1 MVTLPSSPTTIGAVK
16 GKKEITHDDGP
27 RRLLGRRFCRS
38 QGGDGRGKRL
48 GRGGGKHSSLVDVC
62 ACCRVEGLLQKK
74 TIRD

>member
-1 MVTLPSSPTTIGAVK
+1 MINGDVAIFPNIVAVK

-48 GRGGGKHSSLVDVC
+48 GRGGGKHSSLIDVC
-62 ACCRVEGLLQKK
+62 VRVL
-74 TIRD
+74 